1 LCTILRMDGVP
12 PLPKVLDRETLRRMP
27 HEALID
33 VILFLVQRQEKLE
46 ERIAELE
53 SRLNQTSQ
61 NSSKPPSSDPPGTT
75 RASKEPSGRRPGGQP
90 GHPGVSRALA
100 KKVDEVLELKPHRCG
115 HCGGSLKG
123 EDPSP
128 DRHQVTELPPIVP
141 HVTEYRLHTLACAGC
156 GHETRATLPAGV
168 PEGQFGPRLV
178 ATAGLLTGAY
188 HLSKRAAQEILRDL
202 FSVEMSLGALS
213 GCEGKVGS
221 LLEGPVSEAHEWAQE
236 QPRAHADE
244 TGWKE
249 GRRRPCPWLW
259 TLVTSAVTVFLVR
272 PRKKWAARELLGR
285 FKGVLHRDR
294 WGSYNVY
301 GGRQQICWAHL
312 LRDFASMTE
321 FRGPAA
327 GRIGQ
332 DLLNKGRRMF
342 RLWEKVR
349 DGTWDR
355 GRFHKATRRLR
366 SDIEGALYAGAEC
379 GHQKMRQV
387 CRRILRFV
395 GDLWTFTQEE
405 GVEPTNNAAERAIRP
420 AVLWRRKSFGT
431 QSERGSRFVERMLT
445 VRATL
450 RQQGRN
456 VVGYIAEVCARA
468 LTGQPLPSLL
478 PVK

>member
-1 LCTILRMDGVP
+1 MPLCTILRMDGVP

-202 FSVEMSLGALS
+202 FSVEMSLG
-213 GCEGKVGS
+213 
-221 LLEGPVSEAHEWAQE
+221 
-236 QPRAHADE
+236 R
-244 TGWKE
+244 
-249 GRRRPCPWLW
+249 
-259 TLVTSAVTVFLVR
+259 
-272 PRKKWAARELLGR
+272 
-285 FKGVLHRDR
+285 
-294 WGSYNVY
+294 
-301 GGRQQICWAHL
+301 
-312 LRDFASMTE
+312 
-321 FRGPAA
+321 
-327 GRIGQ
+327 
-332 DLLNKGRRMF
+332 
-342 RLWEKVR
+342 
-349 DGTWDR
+349 
-355 GRFHKATRRLR
+355 
-366 SDIEGALYAGAEC
+366 
-379 GHQKMRQV
+379 
-387 CRRILRFV
+387 
-395 GDLWTFTQEE
+395 
-405 GVEPTNNAAERAIRP
+405 
-420 AVLWRRKSFGT
+420 
-431 QSERGSRFVERMLT
+431 
-445 VRATL
+445 
-450 RQQGRN
+450 
-456 VVGYIAEVCARA
+456 
-468 LTGQPLPSLL
+468 
-478 PVK
+478 